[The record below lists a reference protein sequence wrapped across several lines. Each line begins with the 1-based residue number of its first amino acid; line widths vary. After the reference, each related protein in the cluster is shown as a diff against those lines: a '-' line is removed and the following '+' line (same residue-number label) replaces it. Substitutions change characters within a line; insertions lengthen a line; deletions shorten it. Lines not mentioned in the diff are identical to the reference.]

1 MSFPL
6 SDAHRQPT
14 YEMLGEISH
23 GKLIRKQLVRLDG
36 GCESV
41 NPVDPDRQGVLPSD
55 VRALE
60 AYVSSQPI

>member
-1 MSFPL
+1 
-6 SDAHRQPT
+6 
-14 YEMLGEISH
+14 MLGEISH

-41 NPVDPDRQGVLPSD
+41 KPVDPDRQGVLRSD